1 MNRNDTCYCGSNV
14 KYKKCCM
21 LKDHEQEWKEKAE
34 YDAWL
39 KEQDRIGQENI
50 KAMQDRLKMLF
61 SVDND

>member
-1 MNRNDTCYCGSNV
+1 
-14 KYKKCCM
+14 M